1 MKIAIFQ
8 PRVSYYIGG
17 GEVIPL
23 EHTHFLSLRGHS
35 VTIVTTR
42 APFIKESEYFKN
54 FCVENKDVRIA
65 YIDVPKYLSWIYHI
79 TPGINWCRWHLESLR
94 VGQLAFKYFL
104 KHKFDLVVVHNV
116 LDIISLPG
124 EQKSIM
130 HLHGYPSYIDPIYEA
145 CLSLPDRL
153 VAVSKYIKNQWQSK
167 MKLNKCNLA
176 TNGVRSDYFKPNPS
190 LLKQYDVLYIG
201 RLVPIKGLSYLIEA
215 ISKIYKQIPNLR
227 VVIAGTG
234 PEEAPLKALSRKLG
248 LSGQIKFVGH
258 VNSSELSDFYNSAR
272 IAVFPSYDREG
283 ILTTMLEAASC
294 GLPIIT
300 TTACSMK
307 EFLHH
312 NKNGLLVQPKN
323 SAHLARAI
331 LKLYRS
337 EKLQRRLGMAARR
350 SVINGWD
357 WNKKIKSLEKIY
369 EQASHNN

>member
-1 MKIAIFQ
+1 
-8 PRVSYYIGG
+8 
-17 GEVIPL
+17 
-23 EHTHFLSLRGHS
+23 
-35 VTIVTTR
+35 
-42 APFIKESEYFKN
+42 
-54 FCVENKDVRIA
+54 
-65 YIDVPKYLSWIYHI
+65 
-79 TPGINWCRWHLESLR
+79 
-94 VGQLAFKYFL
+94 
-104 KHKFDLVVVHNV
+104 LVVVHNV